1 MRAARIGTAVTQ
13 TRRRAKAARLAQT
26 VQSPPADPAR
36 PVVAA
41 LMQVGPGVAPS
52 SSLRPTLFSESQPL
66 F

>member
-1 MRAARIGTAVTQ
+1 MVLAVQTRAPPGTADYACNGRSVP
-13 TRRRAKAARLAQT
+13 LL
-26 VQSPPADPAR
+26 PADPAR